1 MSLLSSKASP
11 PRGSWIPPLTPTQT
25 LLFCTC
31 PLSVHH
37 HEVFSLY
44 GIAGAVHQHAVN
56 HPALSSHLTILYPP
70 PATAHS
76 LLLFAEKCLGRVIYT
91 QLPPLFPSLCQSCP
105 WESHQCPPSLI
116 CPIVLCQVPP
126 PAALK
131 HPWHRRS
138 LLPSQ
143 EFLVLASGPI
153 TALRSLLPPWLV
165 LLRRPC
171 WFLLLL
177 NCKHANPGL
186 RLLLSLSL
194 LLWILGQHHGI
205 RHRLFNL

>member
-1 MSLLSSKASP
+1 MLSSKASP
-11 PRGSWIPPLTPTQT
+11 PQGSWIPPLTLTQT

-44 GIAGAVHQHAVN
+44 GITGAVHQHAVN
-56 HPALSSHLTILYPP
+56 HPALNSHLTILYPP

-76 LLLFAEKCLGRVIYT
+76 LLLFAEKCLGRVTYT
-91 QLPPLFPSLCQSCP
+91 QLPPLFPPLCQSCP
-105 WESHQCPPSLI
+105 WESHQCPPLADLFHRPLPGSSPGISQASLAQAVAASFLR
-116 CPIVLCQVPP
+116 VLCLGLR
-126 PAALK
+126 A
-131 HPWHRRS
+131 HNSS
-138 LLPSQ
+138 LFPSPTMASPSQ
-143 EFLVLASGPI
+143 
-153 TALRSLLPPWLV
+153 
-165 LLRRPC
+165 RPC

-186 RLLLSLSL
+186 RLLLNLSL
-194 LLWILGQHHGI
+194 PLGILGQHHGI